1 MVVHEL
7 KNFDHLK
14 GKLAGISEKQLV
26 AHLGLYKGY
35 VDKYN
40 EIVKNLETTERVGNY
55 SYAPFS
61 ALMRAKVIAWNG
73 SILHEL
79 YFENLTGNKTN
90 PSADFKSAVEAA
102 FGSWEKWVSEVKAA
116 AASTPGWVLV
126 TWNSVEKK
134 IDTFIVFEHHI
145 GLPSSNEIILALDC
159 WEHAYMIDYGT
170 NKADYVKAFLDNV
183 DWDVVGKRF
192 KAVKK

>member
-1 MVVHEL
+1 MKTKEIEEAKQNIFGSVDTLRNYPEEDIIHDFGSMERFLEILTDEIKKLVLGIPKE
-7 KNFDHLK
+7 FFAK
-14 GKLAGISEKQLV
+14 GLDSE
-26 AHLGLYKGY
+26 
-35 VDKYN
+35 
-40 EIVKNLETTERVGNY
+40 I
-55 SYAPFS
+55 
-61 ALMRAKVIAWNG
+61 
-73 SILHEL
+73 
-79 YFENLTGNKTN
+79 
-90 PSADFKSAVEAA
+90 KSAVEAA

-192 KAVKK
+192 KNLN